1 MRLRKALA
9 GTVAGLTGAAV
20 VNRALTARAG
30 PLPPGLDVDHHAMRW
45 RGFDI
50 SYAEA
55 GDPDDQDLLLVHG
68 IHAAASNHEWRSVF
82 DDLAEDYHV
91 VAPDLPGF
99 GHSDR
104 PAVSYSATLYQEF
117 VRDFISEQLDDPV
130 VLTSSLSG
138 SYAAIAAEQVDV
150 ERLILVCPTASTGMR
165 RPWLRSVVRSP
176 VVGRGLFN
184 LLVARPSLRYF
195 NRRDAYYWPDAV
207 DDDLVDYQWRTSHQ
221 PNARYAPASFIGGYL
236 DPRVDLGKELAERDC
251 PVTLIWGREATVTP
265 LQSGRHLAD
274 TADARLVVIDDTK
287 LLPHDEQPDSFL
299 IAVENELPRY
309 ERPGRQD

>member
-1 MRLRKALA
+1 MRLRKALT
-9 GTVAGLTGAAV
+9 GTLAGLAGAAV

-30 PLPPGLDVDHHAMRW
+30 PLPPAFDADHHAMRW

-50 SYAEA
+50 SYAVG
-55 GDPDDQDLLLVHG
+55 GDADDQDILLLHG
-68 IHAAASNHEWRSVF
+68 LHAAASNHEWRNVF

-104 PAVSYSATLYQEF
+104 PAVSYSATLYHEF
-117 VRDFISEQLDDPV
+117 VRDFIEEELDDPI

-138 SYAAIAAEQVDV
+138 AYAAIAAEQTDV
-150 ERLILVCPTASTGMR
+150 ERLVLVCPTASTGIR
-165 RPWLRSVVRSP
+165 RPWLRSLIRSP
-176 VVGRGLFN
+176 LVGRSLFN
-184 LLVARPSLRYF
+184 LLVTRPSLRYF

-207 DDDLVDYQWRTSHQ
+207 DDDLLEYQWRTSHQ
-221 PNARYAPASFIGGYL
+221 PNARYAPASFVGGYL

-251 PVTLIWGREATVTP
+251 DVTLIWGRDAIVSP
-265 LQSGRHLAD
+265 LQEGRDLAD
-274 TADARLVVIDDTK
+274 TADARLVVIDQTR

-299 IAVENELPRY
+299 TAVEQELPRY
-309 ERPGRQD
+309 EHE

>member
-9 GTVAGLTGAAV
+9 GTLAGLTGAAAI
-20 VNRALTARAG
+20 NRALTARAG
-30 PLPPGLDVDHHAMRW
+30 PLPPGIDVDHHAMRW

-55 GDPDDQDLLLVHG
+55 GDPDDHDLLLVHG
-68 IHAAASNHEWRSVF
+68 IHAAASNHEWRNVF
-82 DDLAEDYHV
+82 DELAEDYHV

-117 VRDFISEQLDDPV
+117 VRDFITEQLDDPT

-138 SYAAIAAEQVDV
+138 SYAALAAEQADIDQ
-150 ERLILVCPTASTGMR
+150 LILVCPTASTGMR
-165 RPWLRSVVRSP
+165 RPWLRTLVRSP
-176 VVGRGLFN
+176 IVGRCFFN
-184 LLVARPSLRYF
+184 MLTTRPSLRYF
-195 NRRDAYYWPDAV
+195 NKRDGYYRWEAI
-207 DDDLVDYQWRTSHQ
+207 DDDLIEYQWRSSHQ

-251 PVTLIWGREATVTP
+251 PVTLIWGREAKISP
-265 LQSGRHLAD
+265 LQEGRELAD
-274 TADARLVVIDDTK
+274 TADTRLVVIDDTR
-287 LLPHDEQPDSFL
+287 LLPHDEQPASFL
-299 IAVENELPRY
+299 TAVENELPRY
-309 ERPGRQD
+309 EHE